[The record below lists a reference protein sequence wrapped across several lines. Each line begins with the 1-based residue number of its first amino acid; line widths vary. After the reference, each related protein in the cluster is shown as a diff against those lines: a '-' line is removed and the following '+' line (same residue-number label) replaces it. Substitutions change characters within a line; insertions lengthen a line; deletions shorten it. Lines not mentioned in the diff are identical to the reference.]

1 MGIKGLAKVS
11 LLYTQKKSYIIKMVN
26 TFQIASIAAIATTAF
41 AYTSEKQGRQE
52 IHWKNKAFISTGDIV
67 SQLSLNCNN
76 IALGGNILIEDQ
88 CKNTPACC
96 EDVSGSTLSCSPLTL
111 V

>member
-1 MGIKGLAKVS
+1 
-11 LLYTQKKSYIIKMVN
+11 MVN

-41 AYTSEKQGRQE
+41 AYTSEKYEVGSCNTGKIHCCSTDYEVKETTGKNDAE
-52 IHWKNKAFISTGDIV
+52 ISLGNVISQV
-67 SQLSLNCNN
+67 SLNCNN
-76 IALGGNILIEDQ
+76 IALFADITVEDQ

-96 EDVSGSTLSCSPLTL
+96 EDVSGSSILSCSPLTL

>member
-1 MGIKGLAKVS
+1 
-11 LLYTQKKSYIIKMVN
+11 MVN
-26 TFQIASIAAIATTAF
+26 TFQIASIAAIVTTAF
-41 AYTSEKQGRQE
+41 AYTSEKYEVGSCNTGK
-52 IHWKNKAFISTGDIV
+52 IHCCSTDKDVKKSTGKNKAFISTGDIV

>member
-1 MGIKGLAKVS
+1 
-11 LLYTQKKSYIIKMVN
+11 MVN

-41 AYTSEKQGRQE
+41 AYTSEKYEVGSCNTGK
-52 IHWKNKAFISTGDIV
+52 IHCCSTDKDAFISTGDIV

>member
-1 MGIKGLAKVS
+1 MIALKYQTKELMGLLAHVT
-11 LLYTQKKSYIIKMVN
+11 L
-26 TFQIASIAAIATTAF
+26 ARSIVAQRTR
-41 AYTSEKQGRQE
+41 TSRNPLE
-52 IHWKNKAFISTGDIV
+52 KNKAFISTGDIV

>member
-41 AYTSEKQGRQE
+41 AYTSEKYEVGSCNTGK
-52 IHWKNKAFISTGDIV
+52 IHCCSTDKDVKKSTGKTR
-67 SQLSLNCNN
+67 LSYL
-76 IALGGNILIEDQ
+76 L
-88 CKNTPACC
+88 
-96 EDVSGSTLSCSPLTL
+96 VTLFHNFLLT
-111 V
+111 VTTSHWAGTS